1 MESYKI
7 SGTDDTPE
15 IVLNADTEVFSFSG
29 RSLPED
35 AVGFYRPVFSWLEK
49 YFENPKPLSRF
60 IFKLT
65 YFNTASSK
73 VIQDILLRLNEYA
86 ESGHNI
92 ELDWYYDKDDED
104 ILESGE
110 EFRDAVDF
118 PMNLHRL
125 DY

>member
-1 MESYKI
+1 
-7 SGTDDTPE
+7 
-15 IVLNADTEVFSFSG
+15 
-29 RSLPED
+29 
-35 AVGFYRPVFSWLEK
+35 